1 MEGPNKPG
9 STSVHRHRLLCAA
22 SHGMDRR
29 WVMSAAAV
37 VLLLALSVGQVE
49 GAAKQQQQQESW
61 SGLYDK
67 LVGRTSTR
75 VSSPDFCVV
84 VRTYWG
90 HGQRAGDGGLRR
102 LLRSLHR
109 QSVHS

>member
-1 MEGPNKPG
+1 
-9 STSVHRHRLLCAA
+9 
-22 SHGMDRR
+22 MDRR
-29 WVMSAAAV
+29 WAMSAAAA
-37 VLLLALSVGQVE
+37 VLLLAALSVGQVE
-49 GAAKQQQQQESW
+49 GAAKQQQQESW

-67 LVGRTSTR
+67 LVGRASTR

-90 HGQRAGDGGLRR
+90 QRAGDGGLRR
-102 LLRSLHR
+102 LLRSLQR

>member
-1 MEGPNKPG
+1 
-9 STSVHRHRLLCAA
+9 
-22 SHGMDRR
+22 MDRCS
-29 WVMSAAAV
+29 VMRAAAGLLV
-37 VLLLALSVGQVE
+37 LLALAVGQVE
-49 GAAKQQQQQESW
+49 GAAKQQQQESW

-75 VSSPDFCVV
+75 ASSPDFCVV

-102 LLRSLHR
+102 LLRSLQR